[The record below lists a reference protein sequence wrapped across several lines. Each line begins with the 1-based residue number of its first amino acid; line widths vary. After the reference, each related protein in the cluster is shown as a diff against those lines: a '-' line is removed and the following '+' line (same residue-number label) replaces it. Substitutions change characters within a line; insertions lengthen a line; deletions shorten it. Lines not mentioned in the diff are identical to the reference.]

1 MEKIPLI
8 VIAGPTASGKTAL
21 SIALAQRFG
30 GEIVSADSMQIY
42 RHMDIGTAKPTEQE
56 KAGIPHHLMD
66 FVDPRESFSVADYVK
81 KAHAV
86 IADIRSRG
94 RLPIVV
100 GGTGLY
106 IDSLVNDVDFRQ
118 DDSDLVLRQ
127 ELLAMAEKEGVGTL
141 FAVLQKIDPVSAGR
155 IPPQNIRRVARAIEF
170 YRMTGKPISAHQEET
185 KTKSSRYMPVALA
198 VWWDRPTLYQRI
210 ERRVDQMVQD
220 GLFEEVELLCRMG
233 CRKEMGSMQGIGY
246 RQVCNYR
253 RGLATREETIRLI
266 KRDSRRYAKRQMT
279 WFRRNQQI
287 IWLEGEKNMQNT
299 AEKIILT
306 NFAEF
311 L

>member
-1 MEKIPLI
+1 
-8 VIAGPTASGKTAL
+8 
-21 SIALAQRFG
+21 
-30 GEIVSADSMQIY
+30 
-42 RHMDIGTAKPTEQE
+42 
-56 KAGIPHHLMD
+56 
-66 FVDPRESFSVADYVK
+66 
-81 KAHAV
+81 
-86 IADIRSRG
+86 
-94 RLPIVV
+94 
-100 GGTGLY
+100 
-106 IDSLVNDVDFRQ
+106 
-118 DDSDLVLRQ
+118 
-127 ELLAMAEKEGVGTL
+127 
-141 FAVLQKIDPVSAGR
+141 
-155 IPPQNIRRVARAIEF
+155 
-170 YRMTGKPISAHQEET
+170 MTGKPISAHQEET